1 LEEAPKPAHWELH
14 CNWNSLVVDRVFVHS
29 LEYVRQ
35 TQLVIVVDLIGDSF
49 DAVVLLLFVILD
61 YEGQ

>member
-1 LEEAPKPAHWELH
+1 
-14 CNWNSLVVDRVFVHS
+14 LVVDRVFVHS